1 MKQAM
6 RGRFFSYKVLPVC
19 ASILFLQDV
28 YAGRLGARAVDA
40 ARLRARAAQEE
51 EIERQAE
58 AAERR
63 GARRL
68 QRPHPELRR
77 LLHRP
82 SSALH
87 EAIGA
92 RPHENI
98 FVAVGAR
105 LTSTSSAT
113 RRRRGRP
120 ISPSLSPCSVWHGR
134 RPPGPARR
142 QALRKL
148 LSGYGTEVLRIYLK
162 QEDPAARAR
171 RISGGG
177 NRKRSFSEGWVE
189 ARTLSRP
196 TPDAPLTRPAAHSLA
211 SFAAATSS
219 P

>member
-1 MKQAM
+1 M
-6 RGRFFSYKVLPVC
+6 L
-19 ASILFLQDV
+19 
-28 YAGRLGARAVDA
+28 
-40 ARLRARAAQEE
+40 
-51 EIERQAE
+51 
-58 AAERR
+58 
-63 GARRL
+63 
-68 QRPHPELRR
+68 
-77 LLHRP
+77 
-82 SSALH
+82 
-87 EAIGA
+87 
-92 RPHENI
+92 
-98 FVAVGAR
+98 VAVGAR

-189 ARTLSRP
+189 ARTLSRHAS
-196 TPDAPLTRPAAHSLA
+196 DAPLTRPAAHSLA